1 MQKFIKPIALAFLG
15 AMLFQNVEA
24 TTSTNNENG
33 KILKDSL
40 SLNQPLPFDN
50 EVKVGTLPNGFQ
62 YFIRKNVEP
71 KNRVTMYLAIKVGSI
86 LENESQL
93 GLAHF
98 LEHMNFNGLKHFPKN
113 ELVNYLQKVG
123 VSFGSDLNAYTGF
136 DQTVYQLP
144 IPSDDPEILKN
155 GLLIM
160 RDWAQD
166 ALLTGE
172 EIDKERGVVLEE
184 MRGRRG
190 AQQRMQDKYF
200 PVILNNS
207 LYANR
212 LPIGTEEI
220 ITNFPHEEIRKFHKD
235 WYRPELQ
242 SIIIVGD
249 IDVAQMENEI
259 KRLFSDMKTHPNPPK
274 REEFNVPLLGKNQF
288 VAVTDPEMT
297 ATVIQVIIKHPKNT
311 VKTIGD
317 YRHLLLCSVYRQML
331 NNRLVELRQSA
342 NPPFLTASTNISDFF
357 SNLQVYNALV
367 VTKPNENE
375 MGFKALVR
383 ELERVQKFGFNQTEF
398 DRALSV
404 LSKSNEMAYIERD
417 KKKSDEYVNRYLNYF
432 LEESPALSNDDNYRI
447 TKEILPT
454 LTLNEANALIKQYYT
469 DVNRDV
475 VILAPEAEKSSLPTE
490 QQINTWISEVESE
503 NLMPYDDKVSDLPL
517 LSKQPKK
524 GSIVS
529 EKKIASIDAKELTLS
544 NGIKVILKPTTF
556 KNDQILINAYSPGGT
571 SLYSDNDYFSAIYAG
586 SLVENS
592 GVGQLNS
599 IELNKYLTGKNIDVS
614 TYISEESEGVSAYS
628 DKEGLK
634 TAFELI
640 YGYFTEPRI
649 DDDTFKST
657 IDRNISAIANQEN
670 DPNFIFNKNNLAKLY
685 NGNIRRMPIT
695 EANLKSISK
704 DRALSIYKDR
714 FADASDFVF
723 VIVGSFSE
731 DELKPYLEE
740 YLASLPNLKRKE
752 KERDLGLYEP
762 KKGFKNVVNKGKEQK
777 AAVRLNFYGDFK
789 YSEMEVLNM
798 DALESTLTIKLIERL
813 REEEGGVYGTGA
825 RFSVSKYP
833 KGRFSF
839 RIAFGTSI
847 EKYPILIKLVL
858 EEIEKI
864 KKEGPSQ
871 TDLDKFKIE
880 QQRQMELMV
889 KENSFWRGHILQAYE
904 NQEPLQD
911 PNKVLKDLEKITP
924 KSVQKVA
931 NKYLK
936 ESQLF
941 QFILLP
947 DEEAK

>member
-1 MQKFIKPIALAFLG
+1 MYKFIKPIAFAFFS

-24 TTSTNNENG
+24 ATSTHHENG
-33 KILKDSL
+33 KMVKDSL
-40 SLNQPLPFDN
+40 LANQPLPFDN
-50 EVKVGTLPNGFQ
+50 EVKVGTLSNGFQ

-71 KNRVTMYLAIKVGSI
+71 KNRVTMYLAVKVGSV

-190 AQQRMQDKYF
+190 AQQRMQDKFF
-200 PVILNNS
+200 PMILNNS
-207 LYANR
+207 RYANR

-220 ITNFPHEEIRKFHKD
+220 ITNFPYEEIRKFHKD

-249 IDVAQMENEI
+249 IDVAQMESEV

-274 REEFNVPLLGKNQF
+274 REKFSVPLLDKNQF
-288 VAVTDPEMT
+288 VVVTDPEMT
-297 ATVIQVIIKHPKNT
+297 AIVTQMIIKHPEFV

-317 YRHLLLCSVYRQML
+317 YRHLLLRSVYRQML

-342 NPPFLTASTNISDFF
+342 NPPFLSASTNISDFF
-357 SNLQVYNALV
+357 ANLQVYNAVV
-367 VTKPNENE
+367 VTKPNEYE
-375 MGFKALVR
+375 TGFKALVR

-398 DRALSV
+398 DRAISALN
-404 LSKSNEMAYIERD
+404 KNNETAYIERD
-417 KKKSDEYVNRYLNYF
+417 KKKSDEYVDRYLNFF
-432 LEESPALSNDDNYRI
+432 LEESPALSDEDSYRI

-454 LTLNEANALIKQYYT
+454 LTLNEVNALTKQYYT
-469 DVNRDV
+469 DTNRDI
-475 VILAPEAEKSSLPTE
+475 VILAPEKEKESLPTE
-490 QQINTWISEVESE
+490 QQINTWFTEVETE
-503 NLMPYDDKVSDLPL
+503 KLTPYDDKVSDLPL
-517 LSKQPKK
+517 LSKQPQK
-524 GSIVS
+524 GNVVS
-529 EKKIASIDAKELTLS
+529 ERKIAAIDAKELTLS
-544 NGIKVILKPTTF
+544 NGIKVLLKPTNF

-571 SLYSDNDYFSAIYAG
+571 SLYGDSDYFSAMYAG
-586 SLVENS
+586 SLVGNS

-599 IELNKYLTGKNIDVS
+599 MELKKYLTGKNVGVGTYVS
-614 TYISEESEGVSAYS
+614 QGSEGVSAYS

-634 TAFELI
+634 TTFELI
-640 YGYFTEPRI
+640 YAYFTEPRI
-649 DDDTFKST
+649 DDDIFKST

-670 DPNFIFNKNNLAKLY
+670 APNFIFNRSNLEKLY
-685 NGNIRRMPIT
+685 NKNIRRMPAT
-695 EANLKSISK
+695 ETHLKSISK

-714 FADASDFVF
+714 FADASDFTF
-723 VIVGSFSE
+723 VIIGSFTES
-731 DELKPYLEE
+731 ELKPYLEE

-789 YSEMEVLNM
+789 YNEMEVLNM
-798 DALESTLTIKLIERL
+798 DALESILTIKLIERL

-825 RFSVSKYP
+825 SFNASKYP

-839 RIAFGTSI
+839 RVAFGTSL
-847 EKYPILIKLVL
+847 EKYPTLIKLTL

-864 KKEGPSQ
+864 KKQGPSQ

-880 QQRQMELMV
+880 QQRQMELAV
-889 KENSFWRGHILQAYE
+889 KENSFWRGHILQAYQ
-904 NQEPLQD
+904 NQEPLQN
-911 PNKVLKDLEKITP
+911 PNKVLSDLEKISI
-924 KSVQKVA
+924 KSVQQVA

-947 DEEAK
+947 DEVK